1 MGKQGKEAKHTVP
14 CTLRNTALAALFSP
28 SLLPK
33 SPSSPLLLR
42 SVPDPQPVVNHKLN
56 VTELVNPPH
65 NQLLHDSPGD
75 FQGGRK
81 QRKRKDEERKETAT
95 SCSFALQARHEAN
108 QAQAGLN
115 EGCWHSCWPRNTQQ
129 CFCQWTRVGR
139 PLPACWLRFPGWRK
153 LRPQKEWIVSSL
165 PVLAGKKKQ
174 KTVEKWRAEADSVRL
189 LWANSTPGR
198 LLLHCCCG

>member
-42 SVPDPQPVVNHKLN
+42 SVPEPQPVVNHKLN
-56 VTELVNPPH
+56 VTERVNLPH

-95 SCSFALQARHEAN
+95 SCSFALQARHEAKHR
-108 QAQAGLN
+108 QALMRAADI
-115 EGCWHSCWPRNTQQ
+115 P
-129 CFCQWTRVGR
+129 VGR
-139 PLPACWLRFPGWRK
+139 GTHNNASVSGRELADLFLHVGFGSRDDGSYGRK
-153 LRPQKEWIVSSL
+153 KNGSSL
-165 PVLAGKKKQ
+165 LSLFWPAKKTTK
-174 KTVEKWRAEADSVRL
+174 KTTDEKWRAEADGVRL
-189 LWANSTPGR
+189 L
-198 LLLHCCCG
+198 